1 MYLIMQH
8 SENIISLHTSHG
20 IMLKCCAAVPND
32 RPSFSTLHH
41 VFKSLHAT
49 ANDSQYI
56 TLNID
61 RAKSYY
67 FASPRSSAVIETHIM
82 ADDFF
87 TETQG
92 PVEVAIVTQHTTTG
106 GSGYLPPAHSR
117 TASYTCSETTFLPR
131 ITEEGEDVSDNDE
144 ETTGV
149 GEKIEVRDNDSGN
162 DSTFSHESRKHQKD
176 SDRDDSEENLVMP
189 GTVELP

>member
-1 MYLIMQH
+1 
-8 SENIISLHTSHG
+8 
-20 IMLKCCAAVPND
+20 MLKCCAAVPND

-49 ANDSQYI
+49 SNDSQYI

-67 FASPRSSAVIETHIM
+67 FASPRSSAVIEMHIL
-82 ADDFF
+82 AEDFL
-87 TETQG
+87 ETQG
-92 PVEVAIVTQHTTTG
+92 TDPVEVAIVTQHTTSG
-106 GSGYLPPAHSR
+106 GGYSTHLPPVHSR
-117 TASYTCSETTFLPR
+117 TASYTCSETTFLPC
-131 ITEEGEDVSDNDE
+131 ITEEGEDGSDNDD
-144 ETTGV
+144 ETMGV

-162 DSTFSHESRKHQKD
+162 DSTFSHESRKHHKD

-189 GTVELP
+189 GTVEIL